1 MRGTKPLEKIAT
13 VLGWVSRVALWAS
26 GFCLVLMTAVVSW
39 QVFGRFVL
47 NQSPNWSEP
56 GSVMLMSWFIFLGA
70 AVGTREG
77 FHLSFDLL
85 VHLLPAGG
93 RVVLGALS
101 DLVVLIFGL
110 GMVVY
115 GLQLVLGTW
124 GSTLPALG
132 ISGGWVYVPVVA
144 GGGLVALFSAERLAR
159 RAVGLP
165 NADPSATGGHAP
177 ATE

>member
-1 MRGTKPLEKIAT
+1 MEKISTA
-13 VLGWVSRVALWAS
+13 LGWVSRLALWTS
-26 GFCLVLMTAVVSW
+26 GFCLVLMTAFVSW
-39 QVFGRFVL
+39 QVYGRFVL
-47 NQSPNWSEP
+47 NQSPNWTEP

-85 VHLLPAGG
+85 VHLLPPGG
-93 RVVLGALS
+93 RGLLHTLS

-110 GMVVY
+110 GMVIY
-115 GLQLVLGTW
+115 GMQLVIGTW

-132 ISGGWVYVPVVA
+132 FSGGWVYVPVAA
-144 GGGLVALFSAERLAR
+144 GGVLVSLFSAERLAR